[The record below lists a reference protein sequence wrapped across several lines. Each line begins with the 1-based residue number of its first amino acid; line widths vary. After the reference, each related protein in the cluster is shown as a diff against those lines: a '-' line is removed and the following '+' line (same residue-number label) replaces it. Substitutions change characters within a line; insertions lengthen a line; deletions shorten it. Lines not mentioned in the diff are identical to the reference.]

1 VYSVRILDAAIRD
14 LERLDRPVGR
24 RIVADRRP
32 WPTQRRRWVLEMARR
47 RARPGTGSLPE
58 RLRSGPM
65 TQWPDLRPVLEG
77 IPWAVVGAVATRLY
91 MPERA
96 TRDLDILIRREDE
109 QTVRN
114 RLETAGYRYGVSL
127 AVPGFTV
134 CSPDG
139 VAIDV
144 LLGDAPWV
152 EEALAAPRVDP
163 TGLPVLDLPYLVLM
177 KLEASRLQDI
187 ADLARMLGL
196 ASESERERVR
206 AAVARYVPDALEDL
220 ESLIYLGML
229 EMGTE

>member
-1 VYSVRILDAAIRD
+1 MRAISV
-14 LERLDRPVGR
+14 VT
-24 RIVADRRP
+24 DRRLSP
-32 WPTQRRRWVLEMARR
+32 AQRRRWALEMARR

-58 RLRSGPM
+58 RLRRGTM

-77 IPWAVVGAVATRLY
+77 IPWAVVGAVAARLY

-109 QTVRN
+109 RAVRE
-114 RLETAGYRYGVSL
+114 RLEMAGYRYGAPL
-127 AVPGFTV
+127 AIPGFAV
-134 CSPDG
+134 CSPEG
-139 VAIDV
+139 AEIDV

-152 EEALAAPRVDP
+152 EEALATPRVDP

-177 KLEASRLQDI
+177 KLEASRLQDM

-196 ASESERERVR
+196 ASETERERVR
-206 AAVARYVPDALEDL
+206 AVVARYAPDALEDL

-229 EMGTE
+229 EMETR